1 MIIVDSV
8 LVPMLYA
15 PSCMV
20 RDTARLAD
28 THRSVVK
35 HTTQDMPGEDGFDFF
50 FCCQSLFGSLA
61 AGGDKLVHGPK
72 QSLTPVANCR
82 IVLCR
87 CAVPNHRNKSGSYR
101 GK

>member
-50 FCCQSLFGSLA
+50 F
-61 AGGDKLVHGPK
+61 
-72 QSLTPVANCR
+72 VAN
-82 IVLCR
+82 LF
-87 CAVPNHRNKSGSYR
+87 SGR
-101 GK
+101 